1 MPVFAQASGFLDT
14 SQYRRPVIHYN
25 SDSGNNESGSRDMH
39 FKMNKTLLAGMALGL
54 GFSGAAA
61 AFEPG
66 DWLVRV
72 GASYV
77 SPASDNHEL
86 VSVES
91 ATSATINFSY
101 MMTDCWALE
110 LLAAYPFKHDI
121 ELQDGTKIGSTKH
134 LPPTLSL
141 QYHFRP
147 TAKLQPY
154 LGIGVNFTSFFDEKT
169 TGPLAGADLNLGD
182 SWGLGGQAG
191 FDVLLNDNVFFNLD
205 VRYLDIDTKATVDGV
220 SLGKVEIDPWV
231 VGAHIGF
238 KF

>member
-1 MPVFAQASGFLDT
+1 MQLKV
-14 SQYRRPVIHYN
+14 
-25 SDSGNNESGSRDMH
+25 
-39 FKMNKTLLAGMALGL
+39 KTALFTGIALSL
-54 GFSGAAA
+54 GFASTAT

-77 SPASDNHEL
+77 SPTSNNHEI

-91 ATSATINFSY
+91 ATSATVNLSY

-110 LLAAYPFKHDI
+110 LLAAYPFKHDL

-147 TAKLQPY
+147 TEKFQPY
-154 LGIGVNFTSFFDEKT
+154 VGVGLNFTTFSSEKT
-169 TGPLAGADLNLGD
+169 TGPLAGTALSLGD
-182 SWGLGGQAG
+182 SWGLAGQIG
-191 FDVLLNDNVFFNLD
+191 FDVLFNDTWFFNAD
-205 VRYLDIDTKATVDGV
+205 ARFIDIDTKATLDDT

-231 VGAHIGF
+231 FGGHIGF
-238 KF
+238 RF

>member
-1 MPVFAQASGFLDT
+1 MQ
-14 SQYRRPVIHYN
+14 
-25 SDSGNNESGSRDMH
+25 
-39 FKMNKTLLAGMALGL
+39 FKMNTALAAGIALGL
-54 GFSGAAA
+54 GFTGTAA

-77 SPASDNHEL
+77 SPASDNSDI

-101 MMTDCWALE
+101 MMTDIWALE

-121 ELQDGTKIGSTKH
+121 ELLDGTKVASTEH

-141 QYHFRP
+141 QYHLMP
-147 TAKLQPY
+147 TEKFQPY
-154 LGIGVNFTSFFDEKT
+154 LGFGINYTNFFSEKT
-169 TGPLAGADLNLGD
+169 TGPLTGLDLELGD
-182 SWGLGGQAG
+182 SWGIAGQAG
-191 FDVLLNDNVFFNLD
+191 FDVLVSDNVFLNLD
-205 VRYLDIDTKATVDGV
+205 VRYIDIDAKARLDEE

-231 VGAHIGF
+231 FGGHIGF
-238 KF
+238 RF